1 MSRASGWTRRG
12 CSAERPRWRTNA
24 GDVNGLETFGEIVAG
39 ARCWGL
45 ELDPRYRVLAVTVE
59 PDPLRTP
66 GTAGEHQLL
75 CFPVSVLLVAVTR
88 PVVQDGASRTAL
100 VTFELDQ
107 LTAVS
112 ERFGGATIDT
122 TPFGRP
128 EPRPG
133 TWGPRY
139 SLEGRT
145 SAADGTRGTIELD
158 LATED
163 GARLRLFTRFDDA
176 ELRDGA
182 RTLVMST
189 SETRGAVPTVRDVA
203 APASSSEARREADGD
218 GDGGA
223 DSDPLRF

>member
-1 MSRASGWTRRG
+1 MADLTALSDIIT
-12 CSAERPRWRTNA
+12 
-24 GDVNGLETFGEIVAG
+24 G
-39 ARCWGL
+39 ARCWGI

-75 CFPVSVLLVAVTR
+75 CFPVSVLLVSVTR
-88 PVVQDGASRTAL
+88 PLIEDGQQRTAL
-100 VTFELDQ
+100 VTLDLEQ

-112 ERFGGATIDT
+112 ERFAGATIADS
-122 TPFGRP
+122 PFGQP

-145 SAADGTRGTIELD
+145 SAADGTRSTLTLD

-163 GARLRLFTRFDDA
+163 GARLRLFARFDDA
-176 ELRDGA
+176 ELRDAA
-182 RTLVMST
+182 RTLVLGT
-189 SETRGAVPTVRDVA
+189 QQGTGTGPDRRDGT
-203 APASSSEARREADGD
+203 DGD
-218 GDGGA
+218 ADTPPGA
-223 DSDPLRF
+223 LQF

>member
-1 MSRASGWTRRG
+1 MPGLDAI
-12 CSAERPRWRTNA
+12 A
-24 GDVNGLETFGEIVAG
+24 DVVAG
-39 ARCWGL
+39 ARCWGI

-88 PVVQDGASRTAL
+88 RIEEAGEPRTAL
-100 VTFELDQ
+100 VTFDLDQ

-112 ERFGGATIDT
+112 ERFGGAVIDEP
-122 TPFGRP
+122 PFGQP

-133 TWGPRY
+133 TWGPQY
-139 SLEGRT
+139 SLEGRS
-145 SAADGTRGTIELD
+145 SAADGTGATLTLD

-163 GARLRLFTRFDDA
+163 GARLRLFARFDDV

-182 RTLVMST
+182 RTLVHGTTEQALDITRLGSVGTST
-189 SETRGAVPTVRDVA
+189 GGGPEGRERHDGPEA
-203 APASSSEARREADGD
+203 APDGPH
-218 GDGGA
+218 
-223 DSDPLRF
+223 DPLRF

>member
-1 MSRASGWTRRG
+1 MADLAALSEVVT
-12 CSAERPRWRTNA
+12 
-24 GDVNGLETFGEIVAG
+24 G
-39 ARCWGL
+39 ARCWGI

-75 CFPVSVLLVAVTR
+75 CFPVSVLLVTVTR
-88 PVVQDGASRTAL
+88 PIVEDGEARTAL
-100 VTFELDQ
+100 VTFDLDQ

-112 ERFGGATIDT
+112 ERFAGATIAAE
-122 TPFGRP
+122 PFGQP

-133 TWGPRY
+133 SWGPRH

-145 SAADGTRGTIELD
+145 SAADGNRATLSLD

-163 GARLRLFTRFDDA
+163 GSRLRLFARFDDV

-182 RTLVMST
+182 RTLVL
-189 SETRGAVPTVRDVA
+189 
-203 APASSSEARREADGD
+203 SSQQGGGGTAQATDGSHGSDGD
-218 GDGGA
+218 RDA
-223 DSDPLRF
+223 PSDALRF

>member
-1 MSRASGWTRRG
+1 MS
-12 CSAERPRWRTNA
+12 
-24 GDVNGLETFGEIVAG
+24 GLETLGEVVEG
-39 ARCWGL
+39 ARCWGV

-88 PVVQDGASRTAL
+88 PVVEDGASQTAL
-100 VTFELDQ
+100 LTFDLDQ

-112 ERFGGATIDT
+112 ERFGGATIDVG
-122 TPFGRP
+122 PFGQP

-133 TWGPRY
+133 AWGPRH

-145 SAADGTRGTIELD
+145 SAGDGTRATLLLD

-163 GARLRLFTRFDDA
+163 GARFRLFARFDDA

-182 RTLVMST
+182 RTVVLST
-189 SETRGAVPTVRDVA
+189 AGTVLGPGDPAGAPESTA
-203 APASSSEARREADGD
+203 ARRSGEDPTD
-218 GDGGA
+218 EDP
-223 DSDPLRF
+223 DPLRF